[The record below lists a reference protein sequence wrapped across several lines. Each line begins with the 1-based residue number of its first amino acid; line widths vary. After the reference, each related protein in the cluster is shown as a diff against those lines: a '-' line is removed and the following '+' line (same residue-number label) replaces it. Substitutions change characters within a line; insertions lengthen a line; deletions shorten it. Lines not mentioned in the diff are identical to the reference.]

1 MKKHGLAKKSKLYS
15 IWVMMKQRCYNMNNK
30 DYINYGARYIRV
42 YDEWVHDYLKFHNWA
57 YINGYREGLSLD
69 RIDVNGNYEPNNCK
83 WSTLIEQANNKRNN
97 IHILYEDK
105 LLTLTELSDVTGI
118 NRDVLE
124 MRYIRGDRGERL
136 IRQVRKRTA

>member
-30 DYINYGARYIRV
+30 DYINYGARGIQV
-42 YDEWVHDYLKFHNWA
+42 YDEWMHNYLKFHNWA

-124 MRYIRGDRGERL
+124 MRYIRGDRDERL
-136 IRQVRKRTA
+136 IRPVRKRIA